1 MSIQAASKV
10 ATASQNLPPA
20 DSRERFKDSEREFPS
35 PFMGRDGAEGG
46 RRFRPQ
52 PLMKARSG
60 FRLLTL
66 AV

>member
-35 PFMGRDGAEGG
+35 PFMGRDGAYKVWSQAPDTAPHESEV
-46 RRFRPQ
+46 RI
-52 PLMKARSG
+52 
-60 FRLLTL
+60 
-66 AV
+66 